1 MGIISLEKADNL
13 YWLGRYSERVYTTS
27 HRYFTSFDIMLDQN
41 EEYYMRYCE
50 ALNIP
55 DIYVDSKD
63 FVQRYAF
70 DTENTDSIISNLYR
84 AYDNALVVRDYISS
98 ESLAYIQMAIYEM
111 KKAKANIDAP
121 LIAMQRSVDNILAC
135 WGCIDDVVYDVV
147 IRNIIKY
154 GRRQERLDLLLRL
167 RGSRTDLKRIFSE
180 LEFYLYR
187 SNLKFNRC
195 AFLELALILEQDI
208 IDYPKALDC
217 LEKIVVL

>member
-13 YWLGRYSERVYTTS
+13 YWLGRYSERVYTTL

-41 EEYYMRYCE
+41 EEFYIRYCG

-55 DIYVDSKD
+55 NVYSDYQD
-63 FVQRYAF
+63 FVRSYAF
-70 DTENTDSIISNLYR
+70 DTENPDSILSNLYR

-98 ESLAYIQMAIYEM
+98 ESLAYIQLAIYEM
-111 KKAKANIDAP
+111 KKAREKSEAP
-121 LIAMQRSVDNILAC
+121 LIELQHTIDNILAF
-135 WGCIDDVVYDVV
+135 WGCIDDVVYDVT

-167 RGSRTDLKRIFSE
+167 RGTKEDLKRIFTE

-187 SNLKFNRC
+187 ADLIYNRV
-195 AFLELALILEQDI
+195 AFLELALILERDA
-208 IDYPKALDC
+208 IDYKRAVET